1 MIIYFEYGNDYTL
14 FFLKE
19 NMKLLSFKYKEE
31 SSFGLLDEN
40 NVIDLKNHF
49 GSNVKSLKDLLKKEK
64 IIIERLNLKKLN
76 IIPIDEIDF
85 LPLIVNPDKILC
97 VGVNYDEHRKETKRE
112 KNNYPTIFT
121 RFSESQVG
129 HLKNIVVPKQSDK
142 LDFEG
147 ELAVII
153 GKNGKNLSVENA
165 MTVVAGFSCYNDA
178 TVRDW
183 QKHSSQFT
191 PGKNFDN
198 TGAFGPYLVTK
209 DEIEDIEKLNIE
221 TCLNGKLMQKSD
233 VSKLIFSIPQLI
245 SYCSSFT
252 TLRCGDVIITGT
264 PGGVGDRRNP
274 KVYLQNGDIIE
285 VKISDIGVLKNFV
298 IKE

>member
-1 MIIYFEYGNDYTL
+1 
-14 FFLKE
+14 
-19 NMKLLSFKYKEE
+19 MKLLSFKYKDK
-31 SSFGLLDEN
+31 SSFGLLDGQ
-40 NVIDLKNHF
+40 NVIDLGNHF
-49 GSNVKSLKDLLKKEK
+49 GSEIKCLKELLKNEK
-64 IIIERLNLKKLN
+64 FFFERLNLKNLDA
-76 IIPIDEIDF
+76 IPVDEIEF
-85 LPLIVNPDKILC
+85 LPLIVNPDKILG
-97 VGVNYDEHRKETKRE
+97 VGVNYNDHRIETKRK
-112 KNNYPTIFT
+112 KNKYPTIFC

-129 HLKNIVVPKQSDK
+129 HLKNLVIPKQSYK

-153 GKNGKNLSVENA
+153 GKNGKNLSIDNA
-165 MTVVAGFSCYNDA
+165 MTVVAGFSCYNDS

-209 DEIEDIEKLNIE
+209 DEIENIEKLSIE
-221 TCLNGKLMQKSD
+221 TNLNGKLMQKSC
-233 VSKLIFSIPQLI
+233 VSKLIFSVPQLI

-264 PGGVGDRRNP
+264 PGGVGERRTP
-274 KVYLQNGDIIE
+274 KVYLKDGDIVE
-285 VKISDIGVLKNFV
+285 VKISDIGILKNYV